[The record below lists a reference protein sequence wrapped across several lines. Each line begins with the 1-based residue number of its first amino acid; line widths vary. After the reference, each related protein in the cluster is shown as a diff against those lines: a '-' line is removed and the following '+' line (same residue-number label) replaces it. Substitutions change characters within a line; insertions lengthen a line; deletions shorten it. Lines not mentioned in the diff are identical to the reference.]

1 MNEQGAAAAVPPL
14 ATEIISLLLF
24 LFDLADTDNYRLI
37 IALSRSFSR
46 SPEAEMNFVREQT
59 MRRRGGSGSGAR
71 RNNNQV
77 VSAVATIAR

>member
-1 MNEQGAAAAVPPL
+1 MAAVPPL
-14 ATEIISLLLF
+14 ATEIISLLSFF

-59 MRRRGGSGSGAR
+59 MRRRGGSGSGAW

-77 VSAVATIAR
+77 VSAAATAAR